1 MHGNI
6 KHEHYK
12 YMEEKTSENKEN
24 KPDFEKESYYGIG
37 GFLWEVIKVFLW
49 AIVIIMPIR
58 IFLFQPFFV
67 QGASMEPNFKD
78 GDYLIINEFGYK
90 QTEINIGGKNF
101 FTVNPFRDFQRLD
114 TIVFRYPKNPKQF
127 FIKRIIGLPGEK
139 VKIENGRVI
148 IYNEQNPDGLV
159 LDESNYLANSV
170 ITSGNLNVEIGQGQ
184 YFVLGDNRG
193 ASFDSRGWG
202 ILPQKDII
210 GKVFV
215 RAWPI
220 TEAEIL

>member
-1 MHGNI
+1 MRGNI
-6 KHEHYK
+6 KHEHHK
-12 YMEEKTSENKEN
+12 NMEEKISENKEN

-49 AIVIIMPIR
+49 AIVIIVPIR
-58 IFLFQPFFV
+58 MFLFQPFFV

-90 QTEINIGGKNF
+90 QTDINIAGKHF
-101 FTVNPFRDFQRLD
+101 FSFNSFKDLQRLD

-127 FIKRIIGLPGEK
+127 FIKRIVGLPGEK
-139 VKIENGRVI
+139 VKIENGKVK

-159 LDESNYLANSV
+159 LDESEYLAKNV
-170 ITSGNLNVEIGQGQ
+170 ITSGSLDINLGENQ
-184 YFVLGDNRG
+184 YFVLGDNRS
-193 ASFDSRGWG
+193 ASYDSRGWG
-202 ILPQKDII
+202 VLPQEDII

-215 RAWPI
+215 RAWPFS
-220 TEAEIL
+220 AAGVF